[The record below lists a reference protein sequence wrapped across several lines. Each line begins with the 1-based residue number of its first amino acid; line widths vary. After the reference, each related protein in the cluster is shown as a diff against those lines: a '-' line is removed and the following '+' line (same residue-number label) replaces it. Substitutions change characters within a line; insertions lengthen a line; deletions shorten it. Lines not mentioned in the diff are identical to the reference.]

1 MYCAYSSQQIQQTLL
16 TSQNDKHNE
25 CHLCIFWCTC
35 IIEANYHKNTPTMPY
50 KAVLPVL
57 HARKRSFMKMA
68 SKIKTTNF
76 TSWEIE
82 VLPSEIH
89 GWKRRRDLIRKW
101 LRWRR
106 QEEVEVEGC
115 IIEMDALIAQIKV
128 MTVYVSIV
136 LLATLLESTL
146 LRGILKIFI
155 NICFKAMTKKLY
167 RSKS

>member
-1 MYCAYSSQQIQQTLL
+1 MYIVHVLYIGNGWPHAGTFSYSYLSPILFHQIQQALL

-35 IIEANYHKNTPTMPY
+35 IIGANYHKNAPTMPY

-76 TSWEIE
+76 TSREIE

-89 GWKRRRDLIRKW
+89 K
-101 LRWRR
+101 
-106 QEEVEVEGC
+106 
-115 IIEMDALIAQIKV
+115 
-128 MTVYVSIV
+128 
-136 LLATLLESTL
+136 
-146 LRGILKIFI
+146 
-155 NICFKAMTKKLY
+155 
-167 RSKS
+167 